1 VSLRGSLAGGLVV
14 WALVGALARS
24 ATALELP
31 GLSGWVV
38 AGTAPRDYEVRL
50 DPTGGRHHSAC
61 AELRARVA
69 KVNGFVTLTQ
79 TASMTG
85 LRGKRLRLS
94 AWIKSE
100 KVVGWAGFWMRIDNE
115 KHKVVAFD
123 NMQDRAVRGSTEWT
137 THSIVLKVPRDARK
151 LLFGVI
157 MEGTGAVWV
166 DDFEFSLVGP
176 EVPVTDFFEHQ
187 WKRVPRP

>member
-1 VSLRGSLAGGLVV
+1 MAV
-14 WALVGALARS
+14 WALAGAPARS
-24 ATALELP
+24 ATLKLP
-31 GLSGWVV
+31 GLTGWNV

-50 DPTGGRHHSAC
+50 DATGGRNHSAC

-69 KVNGFVTLTQ
+69 KVTGFVTLTQ
-79 TASMTG
+79 MASPAS
-85 LRGKRLRLS
+85 LRGRRLQLS

-100 KVVGWAGFWMRIDNE
+100 RVVGWAGFWMRIDNE

-123 NMQDRAVRGSTEWT
+123 NMQNRPVRGSTEWT
-137 THSIVLKVPRDARK
+137 ARSIVLEVPHDARK

-157 MEGTGAVWV
+157 MEGTGTVWV
-166 DDFEFSLVGP
+166 DDFQFSLVGP
-176 EVPVTDFFEHQ
+176 EVPLTDFFEHQ